1 MTSTLPNTS
10 VPVITPLGKRYESSI
25 RKPHYVTHETRS
37 TWWITYTTPSGRRIR
52 CSARTEDKK
61 AAQELYDKLKAESWR
76 IEQLGEKPKRSWDE
90 AALKWLQET
99 SHKKTHLKDVAHIAW
114 LQQHFRGKLLTGIT
128 KDLISEVAEIKRKE
142 ASTSTA
148 NRYLA
153 LIRAILRRAAHEW
166 EWIDK
171 APYIRAYPENK
182 RRIRWLKP
190 EQVQTLLDELP
201 EHLADLVV
209 FSLATGLRQ
218 ANVQKLEWSQVDMPR
233 KVAWIYGDQAKAGRD
248 IHVSLNA
255 TAVQVL
261 ERQMGKHPQYVFTY
275 MGRPVGQI
283 CTKAWYKALKRAGI
297 EDFRWHDLRHTW
309 ASWLAQ
315 GGVPLNVLQE
325 MGAWQ
330 STEMVR
336 RYAHLAPEKFGS
348 YAMIVDTMLN
358 STITAQNHDA
368 AAKSS
373 N

>member
-1 MTSTLPNTS
+1 MSLT
-10 VPVITPLGKRYESSI
+10 KRG
-25 RKPHYVTHETRS
+25 T
-37 TWWITYTTPSGRRIR
+37 TWWICYTTPSGQRIR

-61 AAQELYDKLKAESWR
+61 AAQELHDKLKAESWR

-114 LQQHFRGKLLTGIT
+114 LQQHFSGKLLTQLT

-142 ASTSTA
+142 ASPTTA
-148 NRYLA
+148 NRILA
-153 LIRAILRRAAHEW
+153 LIRAILRRAATEW
-166 EWIDK
+166 EWMDRI
-171 APYIRAYPENK
+171 PFIRLYPEPK
-182 RRIRWLKP
+182 GRVRWLKP
-190 EQVQTLLDELP
+190 EQVQTLLNELP

-218 ANVQKLEWSQVDMPR
+218 ANVLGLEWSQVDMPR
-233 KVAWIYGDQAKAGRD
+233 NVAWIYGDQAKAGRD
-248 IHVSLNA
+248 IHITLNA
-255 TAVQVL
+255 TAMQVL
-261 ERQMGKHPQYVFTY
+261 EKQMGKHPKYVFTY
-275 MGRPVGQI
+275 KGKPIGQV

-297 EDFRWHDLRHTW
+297 DNFRWHDLRHTW

-348 YAMIVDTMLN
+348 YAVIVDNMLN
-358 STITAQNHDA
+358 STISTQESNHPVTI
-368 AAKSS
+368 S